1 MATTE
6 INIVARNRAAAAL
19 RQVNTQLGAIQG
31 ATQNV
36 NAGMGRLRNLV
47 LGVAAALGG
56 IRVAKGF
63 LDTEGHQENEIKD
76 MKTIAYPKL
85 IPYLVDTIQVMEK
98 RIKELEK
105 KVK

>member
-1 MATTE
+1 MNGLAKFAEFTVIPFDTDVAEDKIYVWKKNKKQDVGFIAQEVEE
-6 INIVARNRAAAAL
+6 IIPEIIE
-19 RQVNTQLGAIQG
+19 TS
-31 ATQNV
+31 
-36 NAGMGRLRNLV
+36 
-47 LGVAAALGG
+47 
-56 IRVAKGF
+56 KGF